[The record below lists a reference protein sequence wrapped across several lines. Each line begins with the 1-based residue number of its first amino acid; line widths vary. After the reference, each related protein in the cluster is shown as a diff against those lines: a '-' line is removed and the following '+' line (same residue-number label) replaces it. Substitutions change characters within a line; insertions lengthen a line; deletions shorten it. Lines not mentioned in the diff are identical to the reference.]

1 MPIEGSYFLFLH
13 KWELE
18 GRFLHEPQT
27 LEHPGERGIFLSNQ
41 TWVHLPRQSITIWLT
56 LDCGE
61 GFWSY
66 SVWCCVSRIGSS
78 CSKDLNSQKAFGEE
92 VLKAKWGGGLQG
104 AWSAYGH
111 FSDWLVVMQQ
121 GGIIFQ
127 ESMSSTFW
135 FKLVWGFPH
144 SSVSKESASNAG
156 DLGSI
161 PRSGRSLGEGNG
173 NPLQYSCLE
182 NPMDRGAWQAAVHG
196 VTRVEHDKPPPVWA
210 LPVGGQHVVAF
221 FPLLGVLASLKW
233 VKNMGQYIIYC
244 PWGGTEGPWLNDYI
258 AII

>member
-78 CSKDLNSQKAFGEE
+78 CSEDLNSQKAFGEE

-182 NPMDRGAWQAAVHG
+182 NPMDRGA
-196 VTRVEHDKPPPVWA
+196 
-210 LPVGGQHVVAF
+210 
-221 FPLLGVLASLKW
+221 
-233 VKNMGQYIIYC
+233 
-244 PWGGTEGPWLNDYI
+244 
-258 AII
+258 